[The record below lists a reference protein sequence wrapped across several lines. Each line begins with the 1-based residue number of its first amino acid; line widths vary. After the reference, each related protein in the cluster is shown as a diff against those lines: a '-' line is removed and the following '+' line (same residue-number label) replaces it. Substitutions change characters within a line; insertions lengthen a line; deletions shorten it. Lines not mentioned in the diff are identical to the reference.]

1 MTGNVLSPITVLRS
15 WSFIFTFLCIGLTTR
30 FRDLATVGWKPFL
43 AFTAGVIINVP
54 LGFIFSTIILKG
66 FWTLVK

>member
-30 FRDLATVGWKPFL
+30 FRDLASVGWKPFL

-54 LGFIFSTIILKG
+54 LGFIFSTIILNG